1 MILAIIA
8 VMLASITLLYAI
20 GIRESE
26 KETKEDLLQSKRDKF
41 QYTLREFSVQVFT
54 FEEFK
59 FDKKRMNV
67 ETVYDSVVLM
77 LLMLLKDLRLAL
89 NEYESKDL
97 DTFITL
103 RDIQNDLELL
113 KLEEKHAHR
122 FNLVIKNIFKDL
134 EKIAK
139 KYEFDPLIA

>member
-26 KETKEDLLQSKRDKF
+26 KKTKEDLLQSKRDKF
-41 QYTLREFSVQVFT
+41 QYTLREFSVQVFR

-59 FDKKRMNV
+59 FDKKIMNV
-67 ETVYDSVVLM
+67 ETMHDSIVLL
-77 LLMLLKDLRLAL
+77 LLMHLKDLRLAL

-97 DTFITL
+97 DTFSTL
-103 RDIQNDLELL
+103 GTIQNNLELL
-113 KLEEKHAHR
+113 KLGETYPSK
-122 FNLVIKNIFKDL
+122 FNLVIKNTLKDL

-139 KYEFDPLIA
+139 KYKFDPLIV